1 MLIKQKMEIA
11 ELENIKEE
19 NDQLKEM
26 NKILQIENE
35 NSNDIVQDLAN
46 EVTLLKE

>member
-1 MLIKQKMEIA
+1 MEIA

>member
-1 MLIKQKMEIA
+1 MFIKQKMEMA
-11 ELENIKEE
+11 ELENIREE

-26 NKILQIENE
+26 NNILQIENE
-35 NSNDIVQDLAN
+35 NNNEIVQDLAN

>member
-1 MLIKQKMEIA
+1 MFFKQKMEIA

>member
-1 MLIKQKMEIA
+1 MEIA

-26 NKILQIENE
+26 NKILQIDNE

>member
-1 MLIKQKMEIA
+1 MEMA
-11 ELENIKEE
+11 ELGNLKEE

-35 NSNDIVQDLAN
+35 NSNQIVEDLAN
-46 EVTLLKE
+46 EVSLLKEQKQRM

>member
-1 MLIKQKMEIA
+1 MFIKQKMEIA
-11 ELENIKEE
+11 ELEIIKEE

-26 NKILQIENE
+26 NKILQIDNE